1 VSAEPVVGEPNP
13 LKPRDRVKI
22 PRQHPDEQDAAA
34 RARNF
39 EEVSRGFDEERARLE
54 ALRCLDCRDPFCVA
68 GCPVNVDIPGFIRL
82 LLQGDYG
89 GAAARIRETNA
100 LPAVCGR
107 VCPQESQCEAVCTV
121 GKRFEPLA
129 IGKLE
134 RFVADWDAAHPNAS
148 TVGHPVGA
156 PHQTARARVAVVG
169 SGPAGLACAADLAH
183 LGYAVTVF
191 EALHAAGGV
200 LRYGIPE
207 FRLPREVLEREI
219 ESLRQLGVT
228 VRTNV
233 VIGRT
238 LTVDELL
245 AAEGFQAAFLA
256 TGAGTPAFLG
266 IPGEGLC
273 GVYSA
278 NEFLTRV
285 NLMGANRF
293 PRCDTPIRPG
303 RSVAVIGGGNT
314 AIDAVRTALRLGAE
328 RAAIVYRRS
337 LDFMPARVEE
347 IQHAKEEGVRFLFQ
361 TNPLRILGDGDGNV
375 VGLEIQRTEPGEPD
389 ASGRRRPVPV
399 PGSEEVIAV
408 DTVVEAIGQQPNPIV
423 QATTP
428 GLETGRGGVVVVDD
442 RQQTSRPGVFAGGD
456 LSRGGATVILA
467 MRDGRHAAAAI
478 HEALSR
484 AARFVQSDTNGT
496 HGRTR

>member
-1 VSAEPVVGEPNP
+1 MSAEPTARSVNP

-22 PRQHPDEQDAAA
+22 PRQHPDEEDAGE
-34 RARNF
+34 RARSF
-39 EEVSRGFDEERARLE
+39 AEVSKGFDEARARLE
-54 ALRCLDCRDPFCVA
+54 ASRCLDCRDPFCVA

-82 LLQGDYG
+82 LLGGDYG
-89 GAAARIRETNA
+89 AAAARIREANA

-107 VCPQESQCEAVCTV
+107 VCPQESQCEVVCTV

-134 RFVADWDAAHPNAS
+134 RFVADWDAAHATPA
-148 TVGHPVGA
+148 PVGTVPA
-156 PHQTARARVAVVG
+156 PEAAKVAVVG
-169 SGPAGLACAADLAH
+169 SGPAGLACAADLAR

-219 ESLRQLGVT
+219 DSLRRLGVT
-228 VRTNV
+228 LRTNV

-245 AAEGFQAAFLA
+245 AAEGFRAAFLA

-293 PRCDTPIRPG
+293 PRRDTPIRPP

-314 AIDAVRTALRLGAE
+314 ALDAVRVALRLGAE

-337 LDFMPARVEE
+337 LDLMPARSEE
-347 IQHAKEEGVRFLFQ
+347 VQHAKEEGVRFLFQ
-361 TNPLRILGDGDGNV
+361 TNPLRILGDANGDV
-375 VGLEIQRTEPGEPD
+375 VGLEIQRTELGEPD

-399 PGSEEVIAV
+399 AGSEEVIAV
-408 DTVVEAIGQQPNPIV
+408 DTVVEAIGQKPNPIV

-428 GLETGRGGVVVVDD
+428 GLETGRAGVVVVDE
-442 RQQTSRPGVFAGGD
+442 RQRTSRPGVFAGGD

-467 MRDGRHAAAAI
+467 MRDGRRAAAAI
-478 HEALSR
+478 HQALGEP
-484 AARFVQSDTNGT
+484 ARFVQCGDSRID
-496 HGRTR
+496 GRNP

>member
-1 VSAEPVVGEPNP
+1 LSAQPVASGPNP

-22 PRQHPDEQDAAA
+22 PRQHPGEQDAHA

-39 EEVSRGFDEERARLE
+39 AEVSQGFDEERARLE
-54 ALRCLDCRDPFCVA
+54 ASRCLECRDPVCVR
-68 GCPVNVDIPGFIRL
+68 GCPVSVDIPGFIRL
-82 LLQGDYG
+82 LLAGDYG
-89 GAAARIRETNA
+89 GAAALIRETNA

-107 VCPQESQCEAVCTV
+107 VCPQESQCEALCTI

-134 RFVADWDAAHPNAS
+134 RFVADWDAAHAS
-148 TVGHPVGA
+148 PAPV
-156 PHQTARARVAVVG
+156 ARLQPAGPRVAVVG
-169 SGPAGLACAADLAH
+169 SGPAGLACAADLAR

-219 ESLRQLGVT
+219 EGLRRLGVSL
-228 VRTNV
+228 RTNV

-238 LTVDELL
+238 MTVDELL
-245 AAEGFQAAFLA
+245 AEEGVRAAFLA

-266 IPGEGLC
+266 MPGEGLC

-285 NLMGANRF
+285 NLMGAHRF
-293 PRCDTPIRPG
+293 PRCDTPIRTP
-303 RSVAVIGGGNT
+303 RTVAVIGGGNT
-314 AIDAVRTALRLGAE
+314 ALDAVRTALRLGAE

-337 LDFMPARVEE
+337 RAEMPARAEE
-347 IQHAKEEGVRFLFQ
+347 LQHAEEEGVRFLWQ
-361 TNPLRILGDGDGNV
+361 TNPLRILGDEQGDV
-375 VGLEIQRTEPGEPD
+375 VGLEVQRTELGEPD

-399 PGSEEVIAV
+399 AGSEEVIAV
-408 DTVVEAIGQQPNPIV
+408 DTVVEAIGQRPNPIV

-428 GLETGRGGVVVVDD
+428 GLETGRGGVVIVDE
-442 RQQTSRPGVFAGGD
+442 RQSTSRPGVFAGGD

-467 MRDGRHAAAAI
+467 MRDGRRAAAAI
-478 HEALSR
+478 HEALQET
-484 AARFVQSDTNGT
+484 ARFVQCDDDRTA
-496 HGRTR
+496 GREP